1 MRPEKLVSAHVEGDN
16 GEGVRGSRDFL
27 DLARDREIVDLVSG
41 VIGDDVILWGCH
53 VFCKP
58 AGEGFETPWHQDGH
72 YWPIRP
78 LATCTAWVALEPS
91 TEENGCL
98 RVIPRSHIGHQL
110 HEHLHED
117 RQDLTLQQLGELMVP
132 MLIGMSD
139 RGPDSAG
146 MAVFTPPLPDG
157 QRKLSLYSGLTAEGD
172 AYDWAAL
179 AAELAAALGVHA
191 STAVHGNQAV
201 FTFTGPAAPVKAW
214 VLAHAPQLHVMSAG
228 QRIELYKDIGSPA
241 QVAARYGFNSLKGSH
256 LVGHTR
262 MATESAV
269 TPDRAHPFT
278 AGEDFCLVHNGSLSN
293 PNEVR
298 RMLEPRGIRFDTDND
313 TEAACRFLEWRLRE
327 GDDLPTALKRAFE
340 ALDGFYT
347 FLMGTPTALA
357 LIRDPFACK
366 PAVVA
371 ETDDYVAIA
380 SEFRSLAHLP
390 GVKHAKVF
398 EPAPEEMYV
407 WTL

>member
-1 MRPEKLVSAHVEGDN
+1 MCGIVGLLVKTPPL
-16 GEGVRGSRDFL
+16 R
-27 DLARDREIVDLVSG
+27 AR
-41 VIGDDVILWGCH
+41 
-53 VFCKP
+53 
-58 AGEGFETPWHQDGH
+58 
-72 YWPIRP
+72 
-78 LATCTAWVALEPS
+78 
-91 TEENGCL
+91 
-98 RVIPRSHIGHQL
+98 
-110 HEHLHED
+110 
-117 RQDLTLQQLGELMVP
+117 LGELMVP
-132 MLIGMSD
+132 MLIGMTE

-146 MAVFTPPLPDG
+146 LAVFG
-157 QRKLSLYSGLTAEGD
+157 AEVGGERRKLSVYAGFTEAGD
-172 AYDWAAL
+172 AYPWRKL
-179 AAELAAALGVHA
+179 ADSLSAALGVEVEV
-191 STAVHGNQAV
+191 TAQGNHGVLTVHGRIDEA
-201 FTFTGPAAPVKAW
+201 KAW
-214 VLAHAPQLHVMSAG
+214 LRAHDAQLYLLSTG
-228 QRIELYKDIGSPA
+228 RSINLYKDIGTPA
-241 QVAARYGFNSLKGSH
+241 QVAERYGFAALQGTH

-293 PNEVR
+293 PYGVR
-298 RMLEPRGIRFDTDND
+298 RMLEPHGIHFDTDND

-327 GDDLPTALKRAFE
+327 GDALETALQKGFE

-347 FLMGTPTALA
+347 FLMGTPTELA

-390 GVKHAKVF
+390 GVQHAHVF

-407 WTL
+407 WKA